1 MIIRLPIGWPFLVA
15 VVIIAVLAIMI
26 LRMRKKGSDGTGDN
40 AGSRMAPSQP
50 AKPRHVIS
58 GGPSL
63 STGYQDLDDMLG
75 GGIPLGFA
83 VLFLAQSYDERD
95 LLIRKAIESN
105 VAKGG
110 PTFYLSTDIS
120 KTEDLARTFPRGF
133 YAMSP
138 MAEKM
143 APEFQNVIKIP
154 DVGDLSNLSISAN
167 QFIDS
172 HSDERGGNL
181 LTIDLLT
188 DLLLRNK
195 AVTTRKWLTEFIA
208 KHKSKHFTILSTLDP
223 TVTSKEDSQAIIGVF
238 EGVIEIYE
246 RQLQERSRRF
256 LVVKKMYDHDYS
268 EDELMLDRHKLL
280 GKTNQ

>member
-1 MIIRLPIGWPFLVA
+1 
-15 VVIIAVLAIMI
+15 
-26 LRMRKKGSDGTGDN
+26 MRKKGHYDAGGD
-40 AGSRMAPSQP
+40 AGSKAAPLQH
-50 AKPRHVIS
+50 AAPRPVIS

-75 GGIPLGFA
+75 GGIPVGFA
-83 VLFLAQSYDERD
+83 VLTLAQSYDERD

-105 VAKGG
+105 VARGG
-110 PTFYLSTDIS
+110 PTFYLSADMS
-120 KTEDLARTFPRGF
+120 KTEDLARSFPRDF
-133 YAMSP
+133 YALNP
-138 MAEKM
+138 MADKM
-143 APEFQNVIKIP
+143 GPGGQNVTKIP
-154 DVGDLSNLSISAN
+154 DVGDLSNLNISSN
-167 QFIDS
+167 QYIDS
-172 HSDERGGNL
+172 HSDGREGNL
-181 LTIDLLT
+181 LIIDLLT
-188 DLLLRNK
+188 DVLLRNK

-208 KHKSKHFTILSTLDP
+208 KHKATHFTILATLDP

-280 GKTNQ
+280 GKVNIK